1 MAVKILEKFEVP
13 YLQILD
19 EFGKYDSK
27 GAPDISKNVLL
38 EMYKAMVLTR
48 AFDDKALKLQR
59 QGRLGTYAP
68 MRGQEACQIGS
79 AFALSK
85 EDWVFPAFREN
96 GIFMIRGVPA
106 HMLYQYWAG
115 DERGMQ
121 IPKGINILP
130 VSITVGAHLP
140 HAAGAAM
147 AFKHQGLKSAAVV
160 YFGDGAT
167 SEGDF
172 HEAMNFA
179 GVFKAPC
186 IFICEN
192 NQWAISVPVKE
203 QTASSTIAQKAI
215 AYGFP
220 GVQVDG
226 NDVFAVYKATAEAL
240 VRARRGDGPTLIE
253 CFTYRLTD
261 HTTSDDAKKYRS
273 EEEVRAWEEK
283 DPLPRFEN
291 YLLKEKILNPVTI
304 QKIKVDAEQ
313 IIEREVRVSESMTPQ
328 PPTDMFD
335 YLYAVRTP
343 EMDEQRLRAAE
354 ENEIAGRA
362 GLSEHAAEKGGVV
375 GELEEA

>member
-1 MAVKILEKFEVP
+1 
-13 YLQILD
+13 
-19 EFGKYDSK
+19 
-27 GAPDISKNVLL
+27 
-38 EMYKAMVLTR
+38 
-48 AFDDKALKLQR
+48 
-59 QGRLGTYAP
+59 
-68 MRGQEACQIGS
+68 
-79 AFALSK
+79 
-85 EDWVFPAFREN
+85 
-96 GIFMIRGVPA
+96 
-106 HMLYQYWAG
+106 
-115 DERGMQ
+115 
-121 IPKGINILP
+121 
-130 VSITVGAHLP
+130 
-140 HAAGAAM
+140 
-147 AFKHQGLKSAAVV
+147 
-160 YFGDGAT
+160 
-167 SEGDF
+167 
-172 HEAMNFA
+172 MNFA

-226 NDVFAVYKATAEAL
+226 NDVFTVYKATADAL
-240 VRARRGDGPTLIE
+240 DRARRGDGPTLIE

-273 EEEVRAWEEK
+273 EDEVRAWEKK

-343 EMDEQRLRAAE
+343 EMDEQRSQAAA

-362 GLSEHAAEKGGVV
+362 GLSEHAT
-375 GELEEA
+375 